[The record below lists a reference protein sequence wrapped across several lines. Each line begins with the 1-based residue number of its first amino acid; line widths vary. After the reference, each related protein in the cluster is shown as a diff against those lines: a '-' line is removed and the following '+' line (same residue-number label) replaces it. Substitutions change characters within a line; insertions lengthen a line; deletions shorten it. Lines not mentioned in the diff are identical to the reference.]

1 MTPEI
6 SRADLLR
13 VLARAPGLP
22 AAALAR
28 LLGWEGKEHA
38 EPDAAQSTATAAPSV
53 AGAAV
58 APVRYL
64 ARPAPVY
71 WHLVGCEPLPG
82 EPAPDRPEDPAR
94 VATDSAQ
101 EPGPPPDPRI
111 APLLAP
117 GQWQN
122 LWDRLPPSPRRGRAV
137 DLPACL
143 RRLTRAEPLRDL
155 PRRPRGGFNRA
166 VTLIL
171 DRPAA
176 LRPVWD
182 DLRLARRSL
191 AALLGDDLQTFLLPA
206 GPDGP
211 WLEAPGAADPLQ
223 PEAIDPGPDAIP
235 AAAPVVLIG
244 AFGALDSAEIA
255 PDWQRLL
262 ARLGAA
268 GHPLLLVPVCP
279 LRQTALPAA
288 PLDPAIDS
296 ADSDS
301 ADRALGTLLAALS
314 QTWLPTPARLRA
326 LRRAIPGASLHTE
339 LRVYNAPDIARDA
352 FHLWL
357 APDQLPFRLDR
368 FAALPQTDSAPLRRA
383 IDTWRRGLDTGAQA
397 IERLQASLL
406 DPGPPGLYP
415 GLAEQAAAVAAGLN
429 GPSTMERAQ
438 LAAMLPVLARLDAAR
453 GPSWRP
459 VLRDA
464 DRLARAIGLGAIADA
479 DSAGRD
485 APTHTLVQRGADLL
499 VRPGDGGILAI
510 GPSAYSPET
519 GLLVDGAPLAGQG
532 GLTVIDRGHR
542 WRLATLTRPRWAER
556 CWSDG
561 RDLFAAHADNAILR
575 WLPAAPDRREGAWQP
590 EHNPWTWAAEIGADG
605 FGLWARLD
613 VRGVPY
619 RLRWISPGRFLMGS
633 PEDEPERSD
642 DETEHE
648 VMLTRGFWLGET
660 AVPQA
665 VWRAVMGE
673 NPSRFKGDELPVE
686 QVNWDDCRRFVAKL
700 AGMAPGLGPQ
710 LPTEAQ
716 WEYACR
722 AGTRTAFSFGNAL
735 DTGLANYDGEYRYDK
750 GAEGK
755 YRQRTLPVRS
765 FESNDWGLCQMHGN
779 VYECCQ
785 DWYGAYPAGPV
796 SDPMGP
802 TEGSYR
808 VLRGSSW
815 DGYGR
820 DLRSACRGRGSPG
833 ARYAFFGLRLAGG
846 LDPQASRP
854 GQAGAGAMTADGREQ
869 NDRPVGGQG
878 VGAATMPPSRYS
890 GSPPK

>member
-1 MTPEI
+1 MTPEL

-13 VLARAPGLP
+13 VLAHAPGLP
-22 AAALAR
+22 AAPLAR
-28 LLGWEGKEHA
+28 LLGWDGEERA
-38 EPDAAQSTATAAPSV
+38 EPDAAHSTTFAATPAAEPV

-82 EPAPDRPEDPAR
+82 ESEADRQEDRAPVGTETEA
-94 VATDSAQ
+94 AQ
-101 EPGPPPDPRI
+101 ESCPPPDPRI
-111 APLLAP
+111 APLLTA

-122 LWDRLPPSPRRGRAV
+122 LWDRLPPSPRRGRAL

-155 PRRPRGGFNRA
+155 PRLPRGGFNRA

-182 DLRLARRSL
+182 DMRLARRSL

-211 WLEAPGAADPLQ
+211 WLEAPGAAPPTREPPAVAVGAADPPSPQAL
-223 PEAIDPGPDAIP
+223 APGPDAIP
-235 AAAPVVLIG
+235 AAATVVLIG
-244 AFGALDSAEIA
+244 AFGALETAEIA
-255 PDWQRLL
+255 PDWQRRL

-268 GHPLLLVPVCP
+268 AHPLLLVPVCP
-279 LRQTALPAA
+279 LRETALPAA

-296 ADSDS
+296 ADRDS

-339 LRVYNAPDIARDA
+339 LRAYNAPEVARDA

-357 APDQLPFRLDR
+357 DPHQLPLWLDR
-368 FAALPQTDSAPLRRA
+368 FADLPETASAPLRRA
-383 IDTWRRGLDTGAQA
+383 IDAWRRGLDTGAQA
-397 IERLQASLL
+397 IERLQASLR

-415 GLAEQAAAVAAGLN
+415 GLAEQAAAVAAGLD
-429 GPSTMERAQ
+429 GPSTMARAQ
-438 LAAMLPVLARLDAAR
+438 LAGMLPVLARLDASRAP
-453 GPSWRP
+453 GWRR

-464 DRLARAIGLGAIADA
+464 DRLARAIGQGAIADP

-485 APTHTLVQRGADLL
+485 APTHTLVQRGTDLL
-499 VRPGDGGILAI
+499 VRPGDGGMLPI
-510 GPSAYSPET
+510 GPRAYSPET
-519 GLLVDGAPLAGQG
+519 GLLVDGAPLGGQR
-532 GLTVIDRGHR
+532 GLTVVDRGHR

-561 RDLFAAHADNAILR
+561 RDVFAAHADNAILR
-575 WLPAAPDRREGAWQP
+575 WQSAAPERPEGAWQP
-590 EHNPWTWAAEIGADG
+590 ERNPWPWAAEIGADG

-619 RLRWISPGRFLMGS
+619 RLRWIPPGRFLMGS
-633 PEDEPERSD
+633 PEDEPERGD
-642 DETEHE
+642 DETQHE
-648 VMLTRGFWLGET
+648 VELTSGFWLGET

-665 VWRAVMGE
+665 LWRAAMGD
-673 NPSRFKGDELPVE
+673 NPSFLRGEDLPVE
-686 QVNWDDCRRFVAKL
+686 HVSWHDCQHLVAKL
-700 AGMAPGLGPQ
+700 AGMAPGLGPR
-710 LPTEAQ
+710 LPTEAE

-722 AGTRTAFSFGNAL
+722 AGTRTAFGFGDAL
-735 DTGLANYDGEYRYDK
+735 GTGLANYNGAYPYNKGSEGEYRL
-750 GAEGK
+750 
-755 YRQRTLPVRS
+755 RTLPVRG
-765 FESNDWGLCQMHGN
+765 FEPNPWGLYQMHGN
-779 VYECCQ
+779 VWEWCA
-785 DWYGAYPAGPV
+785 DWFGDYPVGPVLDPAG
-796 SDPMGP
+796 SA
-802 TEGSYR
+802 EGRNR
-808 VLRGSSW
+808 VLRGGACDSYGCYLRCAYRYHATP
-815 DGYGR
+815 GY
-820 DLRSACRGRGSPG
+820 
-833 ARYAFFGLRLAGG
+833 RYAVGLRLAGG
-846 LDPQASRP
+846 TDPQASQT
-854 GQAGAGAMTADGREQ
+854 GQAGTGAVTADARE
-869 NDRPVGGQG
+869 
-878 VGAATMPPSRYS
+878 
-890 GSPPK
+890 

>member
-13 VLARAPGLP
+13 VLARTPGLP

-28 LLGWEGKEHA
+28 LLGWEGEEHA
-38 EPDAAQSTATAAPSV
+38 EPDATQSAASAAPSV

-82 EPAPDRPEDPAR
+82 EPAPDRPEDPTR

-143 RRLTRAEPLRDL
+143 RRLIRAEPLRDL
-155 PRRPRGGFNRA
+155 PRRPRRGFNRA

-368 FAALPQTDSAPLRRA
+368 FAALPQTDSTPLRRA
-383 IDTWRRGLDTGAQA
+383 IAAWRRGLDTGAQA

-415 GLAEQAAAVAAGLN
+415 GLAEQAAAVAAGLDR
-429 GPSTMERAQ
+429 PSTMERAQ
-438 LAAMLPVLARLDAAR
+438 FAAMLPVLARLDAAR
-453 GPSWRP
+453 APSWRP

-464 DRLARAIGLGAIADA
+464 DRLARAIGLGAVADP

-532 GLTVIDRGHR
+532 GLTVIDCGHR

-575 WLPAAPDRREGAWQP
+575 WQPAAPERPEGAWAP
-590 EHNPWTWAAEIGADG
+590 EQNPWPWAAEIGADR
-605 FGLWARLD
+605 FGLWALLR
-613 VRGVPY
+613 VCWVPY
-619 RLRWISPGRFLMGS
+619 RLRWIPAGRFLMGS
-633 PEDEPERSD
+633 PEEEPERFDS
-642 DETEHE
+642 ERPHE
-648 VMLTRGFWLGET
+648 VDLTRGFWLGET

-665 VWRAVMGE
+665 LWRAAMGN
-673 NPSRFKGDELPVE
+673 NPSGFKGEFLPVE
-686 QVNWDDCRRFVAKL
+686 TVGWDDCQRFVAKL
-700 AGMAPGLGPQ
+700 AGMAPGLGPR

-722 AGTRTAFSFGNAL
+722 ASMRTAFSFGDAL
-735 DTGLANYDGEYRYDK
+735 DTRYANYHGDYPYNNGRKGE
-750 GAEGK
+750 
-755 YRQRTLPVRS
+755 YRQRTLPVQS
-765 FESNDWGLCQMHGN
+765 LEPNAWGLYQMHGN
-779 VYECCQ
+779 VREWCA
-785 DWYGAYPAGPV
+785 DWFGDYPAGPV
-796 SDPMGP
+796 SDPAGP
-802 TEGSYR
+802 SGGSYR
-808 VLRGSSW
+808 VLRGGSW
-815 DGYGR
+815 FYYGR
-820 DLRSACRGRGSPG
+820 YLRSAYRAPYPPDKRD
-833 ARYAFFGLRLAGG
+833 ADIGLRLAGG
-846 LDPQASRP
+846 FDLQASQA
-854 GQAGAGAMTADGREQ
+854 GQAGAGAITADGREQ
-869 NDRPVGGQG
+869 NDRPVSGQG
-878 VGAATMPPSRYS
+878 VGAATVPPSRHS
-890 GSPPK
+890 ESPPN